1 MMAAKDVKTATDNL
15 SCPVCY
21 QLFKKPKYLP
31 CHHSYCEHCLEMLR
45 EKSKI
50 ICPECRKESIV
61 PPRGVKDLDD
71 NFFITRLVDELI
83 LNRKIEGD
91 EEVKCDECSGIDP
104 VVTFCPDCTAFL
116 CHVCNE
122 HHKRSNKS
130 RDHGIIP
137 LAELR
142 SKKNFSIQPKP
153 KAMMCREHDKELL
166 FYCETCDQ
174 LVCMYC
180 RVKDHNG
187 HNHDTVKKMVD
198 KHRQELKK
206 ITAPVAEMVRS
217 LSNVHDDVVKMGK
230 KIKQQGDEVNNEID
244 QHYDRAIQKFI
255 NEKKKLKQQVYYA
268 VSEKEEALTIQ
279 LSEIDCVQAEILKM
293 KAIKEDVEK
302 GFDQDVLSVKKE
314 VIDQMQQITDKYKKV
329 NAPPSQQATIKFV
342 PIKNTVS
349 QIGKVDSTD
358 THKYTGKKYISKN
371 IHVYICACIYVR
383 TCIHT
388 NVHAYKVFLHCELIN
403 I

>member
-1 MMAAKDVKTATDNL
+1 MMAAKDVKMATDNL

-31 CHHSYCEHCLEMLR
+31 CHHSYCEHCLEMLCK
-45 EKSKI
+45 KSKI
-50 ICPECRKESIV
+50 ICPECRKESSV
-61 PPRGVKDLDD
+61 PSGGVKDLDD

-104 VVTFCPDCTAFL
+104 VVTFCPDCTVFL

-130 RDHGIIP
+130 RDHGII
-137 LAELR
+137 LFNELR

-153 KAMMCREHDKELL
+153 KVMICREHDKELL

-180 RVKDHNG
+180 TVKDHNG
-187 HNHDTVKKMVD
+187 HNYDTVKKMVD

-206 ITAPVAEMVRS
+206 ITAPVEEMVRS

-230 KIKQQGDEVNNEID
+230 KIKQQGDEVINEID

-255 NEKKKLKQQVYYA
+255 IEKKKLKQQVYYA

-293 KAIKEDVEK
+293 KTIKDDVEK
-302 GFDQDVLSVKKE
+302 GFDQEVLSAKKE
-314 VIDQMQQITDKYKKV
+314 VIDKMQQITDKYKKANV
-329 NAPPSQQATIKFV
+329 SPSQPATIKFV
-342 PIKNTVS
+342 PIQNVVS

-358 THKYTGKKYISKN
+358 THKCTGKKYISN
-371 IHVYICACIYVR
+371 YVYACVHMYMHIC

-388 NVHAYKVFLHCELIN
+388 YIHTYKIFLYRELN
-403 I
+403 